1 MPKETRF
8 KHVLVAFLRIQVVVS
23 VDEGTELVV
32 EAEIEGQT
40 QESGGLGRFA
50 VPLLTCVVT
59 HRQPVCD
66 AVFEDEIHGRSQVGG
81 KQVLGADVRGLH
93 LGQQANSR
101 QDARAIIQLYLC
113 SDGERIDTGKRR
125 YGFTLVVHYEISADA
140 QFHVFEETVA
150 EHGAAERHRV
160 FAFGRG
166 LIADILWSGV
176 TSAPQ
181 V

>member
-1 MPKETRF
+1 M
-8 KHVLVAFLRIQVVVS
+8 
-23 VDEGTELVV
+23 
-32 EAEIEGQT
+32 
-40 QESGGLGRFA
+40 
-50 VPLLTCVVT
+50 
-59 HRQPVCD
+59 
-66 AVFEDEIHGRSQVGG
+66 
-81 KQVLGADVRGLH
+81 RGLH

-166 LIADILWSGV
+166 LIADALVPYDFVVWCYLGAPSIARSFGNHSGEFFLGEAV
-176 TSAPQ
+176 ADE
-181 V
+181 